1 MHAYDAKPAF
11 RPKTREEAPGEVA
24 RQDARGPVSLNPQE
38 TGQYLSDMILELRNM
53 AKAAKLY
60 KVMVPLEFAYYEAFS
75 AANKVDIPPDEMQ
88 RLAELS
94 RVAKAYAPE
103 GVE

>member
-1 MHAYDAKPAF
+1 MHAIDAKPAF
-11 RPKTREEAPGEVA
+11 RPAAREEVGGEAA
-24 RQDARGPVSLNPQE
+24 RQDGRAPLGLNPQE
-38 TGQYLSDMILELRNM
+38 TGQYISDMILELRNM

-75 AANKVDIPPDEMQ
+75 AANKVDIPPDEVQ

-94 RVAKAYAPE
+94 RVAKAYSPE
-103 GVE
+103 

>member
-1 MHAYDAKPAF
+1 MHAFDAKSAF
-11 RPKTREEAPGEVA
+11 RPAAKEEVAGDTA
-24 RQDARGPVSLNPQE
+24 RQDGRGPMSLNQQE
-38 TGQYLSDMILELRNM
+38 TGQYISDMILELRNM
-53 AKAAKLY
+53 AKSAKLY

-75 AANKVDIPPDEMQ
+75 AANKVEIPPDEAQ

-103 GVE
+103 AAE

>member
-1 MHAYDAKPAF
+1 MHAFDAKSAF
-11 RPKTREEAPGEVA
+11 RPATKEEFAGDAA
-24 RQDARGPVSLNPQE
+24 RQDARAPRSLNPQE
-38 TGQYLSDMILELRNM
+38 TGQYISDMILELRNM
-53 AKAAKLY
+53 AKAAKLF

-75 AANKVDIPPDEMQ
+75 AANKVEIPPDEAQ

-103 GVE
+103 AAE